1 VNVIGHDDRNLE
13 VELLFVVLQTAC
25 EHDRSHGSR
34 KDPPPISAESHKM
47 LRLIDLKMRQLPT
60 IKSLR
65 RRGLCG
71 DSRLRLSAERSSALV
86 LILGAAPAVSL
97 KIFEKLE
104 RLNSSLG
111 ISLLARKASFARPE
125 SRWRLSHINLSVN
138 DYHLDFLPDSER
150 KGCR

>member
-1 VNVIGHDDRNLE
+1 MNLIGHDDRNLE
-13 VELLFVVLQTAC
+13 VELLFVVVQTAC

-34 KDPPPISAESHKM
+34 KDPSPISAESHKM

-65 RRGLCG
+65 HRGLCR
-71 DSRLRLSAERSSALV
+71 DSRLRLSAERSSA
-86 LILGAAPAVSL
+86 GFASRAAPAVSL

-111 ISLLARKASFARPE
+111 ISLLARKASFARPD
-125 SRWRLSHINLSVN
+125 SRWRLSPHKSIG
-138 DYHLDFLPDSER
+138 E
-150 KGCR
+150 